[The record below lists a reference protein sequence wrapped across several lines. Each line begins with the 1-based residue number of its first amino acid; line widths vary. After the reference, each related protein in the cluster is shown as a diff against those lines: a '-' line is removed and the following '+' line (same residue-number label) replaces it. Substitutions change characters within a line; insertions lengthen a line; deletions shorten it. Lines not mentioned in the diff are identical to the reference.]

1 MDLRD
6 LSSYVAVADELHFGR
21 AAERLHLTQP
31 AVSQRVRRLER
42 ELSTQ
47 LLVRT
52 SRSVSLTES
61 GRLVRRWA
69 EQILRDVERLRE
81 DVDDLREGRTGLV
94 RVGFVGTATYDL
106 LPRLSRLVEQ
116 RLPGVQLQLVGEQLT
131 PELLDAMEAGD
142 LDLAV
147 VRDAP
152 ASASLS
158 RTFLRSEEL
167 VAALPSDHPAADG
180 AYVRLSDLRDERF
193 IVHPASPPSAMH
205 ANVLAACRS
214 AGFTPRDTIEVRET
228 STLVTS
234 VAAGLGVALVPGPVR
249 SLQLEGVAYRTAVAG
264 QEMTTELSLLAQPDA
279 STASGAV
286 AALLSELTSG

>member
-81 DVDDLREGRTGLV
+81 DVDDLREGRAGVV

-152 ASASLS
+152 ASASLP
-158 RTFLRSEEL
+158 RTFLRSEDL
-167 VAALPSDHPAADG
+167 VVALPSDHPAADG

-279 STASGAV
+279 STASRAV
-286 AALLSELTSG
+286 AALLSELTG